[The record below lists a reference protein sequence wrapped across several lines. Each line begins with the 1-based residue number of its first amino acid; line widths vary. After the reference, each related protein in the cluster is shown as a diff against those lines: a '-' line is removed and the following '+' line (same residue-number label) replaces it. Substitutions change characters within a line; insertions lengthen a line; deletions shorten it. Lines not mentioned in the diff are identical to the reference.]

1 MEITEIYSP
10 HVEFA
15 KFLYHDFLKNF
26 RENNFFSEE
35 SEKYLEIQTLLQM
48 AEWFIYIIRMLS
60 RFGISQFDLTENTS
74 CPYL

>member
-1 MEITEIYSP
+1 MEITKELFWRNISLFVFPNCCVRFTVEITEIYSP

-35 SEKYLEIQTLLQM
+35 FTI
-48 AEWFIYIIRMLS
+48 
-60 RFGISQFDLTENTS
+60 
-74 CPYL
+74 